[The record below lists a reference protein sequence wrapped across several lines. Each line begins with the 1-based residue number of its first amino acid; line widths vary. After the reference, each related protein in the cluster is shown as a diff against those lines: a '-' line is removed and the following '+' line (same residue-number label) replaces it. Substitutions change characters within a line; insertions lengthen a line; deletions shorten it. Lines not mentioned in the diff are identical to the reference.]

1 MFAGGK
7 DRTLQGAWLTSAQPL
22 CTVPRHL
29 QSPSPLHLSVFWH
42 FLSTS
47 TPAILDFVCLL
58 LPRNDLHLYS
68 HSKSDDM
75 NLNFSELA
83 ENVGFTRS
91 HFYFRK
97 GIEGLSW
104 WSRGEDFRLP
114 PQGAPVQSLVRELRS
129 RKSKGAAGKKKKERE
144 REKRKEKELM
154 PRKPQ

>member
-1 MFAGGK
+1 MEISKRGCNIFEGGG

-22 CTVPRHL
+22 CSVPRVSSL
-29 QSPSPLHLSVFWH
+29 LLPLHLSVLRH

-75 NLNFSELA
+75 NLNFAELA

-91 HFYFRK
+91 YF
-97 GIEGLSW
+97 L
-104 WSRGEDFRLP
+104 F
-114 PQGAPVQSLVRELRS
+114 
-129 RKSKGAAGKKKKERE
+129 
-144 REKRKEKELM
+144 
-154 PRKPQ
+154 